1 MGAIREAVDR
11 NDPEAMLT
19 AMITA
24 LADELDKG
32 VPAREL
38 ASVTKRLME
47 LHKERESLLAAKA
60 QAAAER
66 SGAEAEDF

>member
-1 MGAIREAVDR
+1 VGAIKDAVNCD
-11 NDPEAMLT
+11 DPEAMLT
-19 AMITA
+19 AMINA

-47 LHKERESLLAAKA
+47 LHKERETLRAAKK
-60 QAAAER
+60 QAETEK